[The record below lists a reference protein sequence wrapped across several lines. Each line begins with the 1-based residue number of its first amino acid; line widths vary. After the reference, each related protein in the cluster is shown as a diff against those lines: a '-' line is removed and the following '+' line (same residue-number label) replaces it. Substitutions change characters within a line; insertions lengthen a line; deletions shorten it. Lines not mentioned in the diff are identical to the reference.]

1 MRNERTR
8 AELLIFQIIL
18 SSKIFLRRQIYA
30 RKMKNFESTNLS
42 LERRTNDDS
51 RKIQPTEGMLETE
64 EETNEEDQSNL
75 ITIFEISNKYSA
87 L

>member
-1 MRNERTR
+1 MHEKWRISNQR
-8 AELLIFQIIL
+8 IFP
-18 SSKIFLRRQIYA
+18 SKDEE
-30 RKMKNFESTNLS
+30 N
-42 LERRTNDDS
+42 DS
-51 RKIQPTEGMLETE
+51 RKTDGRDARDR

>member
-51 RKIQPTEGMLETE
+51 RKTDGRDARDR

>member
-1 MRNERTR
+1 MHEKWRISNQRIFPSKDERTTTR
-8 AELLIFQIIL
+8 E
-18 SSKIFLRRQIYA
+18 K
-30 RKMKNFESTNLS
+30 
-42 LERRTNDDS
+42 
-51 RKIQPTEGMLETE
+51 PTEEMLETE

>member
-1 MRNERTR
+1 
-8 AELLIFQIIL
+8 
-18 SSKIFLRRQIYA
+18 
-30 RKMKNFESTNLS
+30 MKNFESTNLS

-51 RKIQPTEGMLETE
+51 RKTDGRDARDR